1 MKEIDRQEYLNNM
14 KEIFKHSK
22 EYINNYDINNE
33 IFESFG
39 FIDSSWHND
48 LCPSYSILSKDEQ
61 KNITIWFPNSEI
73 KDYDN
78 ERLYFG
84 YLQDYDNEKFNDF
97 SIDFHNG
104 EEILFVSSINDV
116 FSIIKSNQN
125 ELNNYLNKKR
135 GTK

>member
-14 KEIFKHSK
+14 KKIFKDSK

-48 LCPSYSILSKDEQ
+48 LCPSYSILSKDGQ
-61 KNITIWFPNSEI
+61 KNITIWFPNSET
-73 KDYDN
+73 
-78 ERLYFG
+78 
-84 YLQDYDNEKFNDF
+84 QDYDNEQFDNF

-104 EEILFVSSINDV
+104 EEIFFVPSIDDV
-116 FSIIKSNQN
+116 LSIIKSNQN
-125 ELNNYLNKKR
+125 ELNDYLNN
-135 GTK
+135 